1 MKTSDRKHAPSFSGW
16 FLAAAIGLV
25 AVGVAIVIGQLS
37 YSQAGFL
44 GIGIFL
50 LAGVVLGLIWGAPV
64 APIAETA
71 DPKAMLA
78 SAADPVVTLAAPA
91 MASPVSAVPAKAAP
105 SAFISDPVADAP
117 LAKPAP
123 APKPKVAAKPAPKA
137 AAKLA
142 VVKAEVAKP
151 AKAPKVQKPDGPVRL
166 SAPRMGKAD
175 DLKEIEGIGP
185 ALEKLCHSL
194 GFYHF
199 DQIAGW
205 SDADLAWVDANMKT
219 LKGRIVRDR
228 WIAQSKIIMSE
239 GLEAFRIRAQTN
251 NY

>member
-1 MKTSDRKHAPSFSGW
+1 MKTSDRKHAPSFRGW

-25 AVGVAIVIGQLS
+25 AAGVAIVIGQLS

-50 LAGVVLGLIWGAPV
+50 LASVVLGLIWGAPV

-91 MASPVSAVPAKAAP
+91 MADPVSAVPAKAAP

-142 VVKAEVAKP
+142 VVKAAVAKP